1 MNNVIRKSTLVLSKM
16 DKASMTMLKRLKEIE
31 DFDNIGESEEYIKL
45 QSENRTL
52 IVLNEEMIYYNNIE
66 EIENSDRFVFWFQTS
81 EQNVQQGGFSRTISP
96 QNTRDFTTLRLQI
109 HTSQNGFVV
118 KGKFYVVDFKNQW
131 KKMM

>member
-1 MNNVIRKSTLVLSKM
+1 MIFLEQRC
-16 DKASMTMLKRLKEIE
+16 
-31 DFDNIGESEEYIKL
+31 F
-45 QSENRTL
+45 
-52 IVLNEEMIYYNNIE
+52 NEFSI
-66 EIENSDRFVFWFQTS
+66 NSDRFVFWFQTS